1 MHRLSYRFVLL
12 LTIGLFLPGTST
24 CTTTVLPSQDQALTP
39 NTITEQL
46 ERDPDVP
53 ELPFPDNPDPN
64 ECGIPIS
71 WGIDEPAWVSGYYQE
86 ELIQPLVYL
95 YDSHLRLSIAGI
107 VPGGTKVKI
116 ILYQQNPTLD
126 YYLVKTIDMDPPQE
140 GWIPAPFLSFVPTN
154 QEIP

>member
-1 MHRLSYRFVLL
+1 
-12 LTIGLFLPGTST
+12 
-24 CTTTVLPSQDQALTP
+24 VLPSQDQALTP